1 MNDLVIK
8 LAILKYAQGRATI
21 RFRIACYILVDI
33 CVADQLNSTQLNLY
47 YSNCQTAVTVIY
59 NIPKT
64 PKYVKYMHFFGSP
77 EAVSCDTGKYYLN
90 SGDDP
95 QTVGFCNVRIHS
107 FIHATLAQYFCPSVC
122 PSGGICRNIET
133 YRRLFRY
140 SPITSVSSQL
150 KYFSNFGVLQYKKRV
165 QKIEILRYSVNES
178 CKIRYD
184 TIEGFN
190 VDSKAEYSVLS
201 STRIL

>member
-1 MNDLVIK
+1 VNDLVIK

-21 RFRIACYILVDI
+21 RFRIARYILVDI

-95 QTVGFCNVRIHS
+95 KPSVFVTYTFIHS
-107 FIHATLAQYFCPSVC
+107 YTQHWHSISARLSVRPVVFVETSKPIVDCFATAPSRQLARS
-122 PSGGICRNIET
+122 
-133 YRRLFRY
+133 
-140 SPITSVSSQL
+140 
-150 KYFSNFGVLQYKKRV
+150 
-165 QKIEILRYSVNES
+165 
-178 CKIRYD
+178 
-184 TIEGFN
+184 
-190 VDSKAEYSVLS
+190 
-201 STRIL
+201 